1 MAVTYELYIKQKG
14 RWNFEAHFAGHL
26 RGAALA
32 EAKEIEPHVEAAK
45 IIREQTDPDGTVRES
60 TIYNSER
67 AKTGR
72 LTTEQRQ
79 AATSRT
85 PRVASSRTPSRAP
98 RDAADFVLPV
108 NNDAKINN
116 DMEDDLEGG
125 QGGTYA
131 ATRALSR
138 RPSGGASNTMGPE
151 ALVLTKLFLIVTCSF
166 AFASFV
172 TWLFLRS
179 GIVTA

>member
-32 EAKEIEPHVEAAK
+32 EAKEIEAHVEAVK
-45 IIREQTDPDGTVRES
+45 IIREQTDPDGTVRAS

-85 PRVASSRTPSRAP
+85 PRRAP
-98 RDAADFVLPV
+98 RDAADFELPV
-108 NNDAKINN
+108 NNDPKTNN
-116 DMEDDLEGG
+116 DIEDDLLVEVRRTVGTGTIYIGG
-125 QGGTYA
+125 IGIF
-131 ATRALSR
+131 
-138 RPSGGASNTMGPE
+138 SNK
-151 ALVLTKLFLIVTCSF
+151 V
-166 AFASFV
+166 
-172 TWLFLRS
+172 
-179 GIVTA
+179 